1 MSNPHASLTGHSEH
15 SAIPDAAHM
24 VVGDQNDAFG
34 DAILDF
40 LVRMHGKGIA
50 A

>member
-1 MSNPHASLTGHSEH
+1 MSNPLAALTGHSKH
-15 SAIPDAAHM
+15 CDLVDTTHI

-40 LVRMHGKGIA
+40 LRRTHRKEIA
-50 A
+50 T

>member
-1 MSNPHASLTGHSEH
+1 
-15 SAIPDAAHM
+15 

-40 LVRMHGKGIA
+40 LRRTHRKEIA
-50 A
+50 T